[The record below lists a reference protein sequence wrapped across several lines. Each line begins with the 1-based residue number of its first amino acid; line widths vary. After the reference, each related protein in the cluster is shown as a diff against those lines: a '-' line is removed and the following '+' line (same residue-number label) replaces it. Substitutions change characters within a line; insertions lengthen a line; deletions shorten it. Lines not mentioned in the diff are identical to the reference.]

1 MLYGIVAKML
11 PLALIG
17 LHSLRDYLWVSL
29 SWRSLTCLPDAI
41 PNFMQL
47 LYCVYSAF
55 DKVAKRRKILKVE
68 SVKDSYLAVAGV
80 PTPRD
85 DHAVVMVRFAD
96 ECNRE
101 MSSLVQYLEKMLG
114 PDTSSLSMRFGI
126 HSGAVTA
133 GVLRGAK
140 ARFQLFGD
148 TVNTGKMS
156 MRRASSIRL

>member
-1 MLYGIVAKML
+1 MYYGIVAKMMPIVL
-11 PLALIG
+11 LG
-17 LHSLRDYLWVSL
+17 LHSFRDYLWVSHGLRIMTLL
-29 SWRSLTCLPDAI
+29 SDAI
-41 PNFMQL
+41 PKFFQL
-47 LYCVYSAF
+47 LYFVHSAF